1 MITFILVFL
10 AAHVAYR
17 ENDKYKHN
25 IIRHKTIR
33 LPGTSQELEAIIF
46 ILLPIKHNYKDF
58 DKLIIH

>member
-1 MITFILVFL
+1 MIKFILVFL
-10 AAHVAYR
+10 AAQVYK
-17 ENDKYKHN
+17 ENDKCKH
-25 IIRHKTIR
+25 IIKHKTIR